1 MFCYSVILLIGSK
14 YQYLQCPPPPIIV
27 FHVRVKSN
35 ITFWNIAF
43 PKPDL
48 VSENQ
53 TVLTC
58 IPKITAL
65 TQMNSAACASH
76 N

>member
-1 MFCYSVILLIGSK
+1 MFCYSDLLIGPFYKK
-14 YQYLQCPPPPIIV
+14 YQYLQCPPIIV

-53 TVLTC
+53 TVLTR

-65 TQMNSAACASH
+65 TQMTSAACASH